1 MVYTKGHMK
10 EMNNPILIDVELH
23 LITDNSSEQEKRV
36 IRKPPAL
43 F

>member
-1 MVYTKGHMK
+1 MVHTKCHFK
-10 EMNNPILIDVELH
+10 EMNNPQLIDVEHH
-23 LITDNSSEQEKRV
+23 LPIDNSAEQEKRV